1 MLDTKMAPEVE
12 AAGKQIIA
20 GGKRLVEGGVLSRS
34 LHGNI
39 SVRLSDGNHFVL
51 TGGGT
56 LDNLAPEDLAV
67 LDLAG
72 NLVDGQIGPASNEI
86 IHMHAAVYKKRPDLG
101 SVIHTHS
108 PHITAFAL
116 ASKPIEPAY
125 EALVR
130 FDFTEAIP
138 VAKYGPRGSARSVA
152 NIVDVVG
159 PHTKAVLLENHGLLA
174 FDENI
179 EKVVHSIFILEE
191 AAEMII
197 LADAVGGAK
206 PIPSELIGETRD
218 RRTEFEAS
226 GTQRRQS

>member
-1 MLDTKMAPEVE
+1 MLDSKMAPEVD

-20 GGKRLVEGGVLSRS
+20 AGHRMVDGAVLSRS

-39 SVRLSDGNHFVL
+39 SVRLADGNHFVL

-56 LDNLAPEDLAV
+56 LDHLSPEDLAV
-67 LDLAG
+67 LDMDG
-72 NLVDGQIGPASNEI
+72 NLVQGKIGPASNEI
-86 IHMHAAVYKKRPDLG
+86 IHMHAAVYKKRPNVG

-116 ASKPIEPAY
+116 ASKPIEPSY

-152 NIVDVVG
+152 NIIDVVG
-159 PHTKAVLLENHGLLA
+159 PNTKAVLLENHGLLA

-179 EKVVHSIFILEE
+179 DKVVHSIFILEE
-191 AAEMII
+191 AAEMIL

-206 PIPSELIGETRD
+206 PIPSELLGETRD
-218 RRTEFEAS
+218 RRTEFETT
-226 GTQRRQS
+226 GTVQRH

>member
-12 AAGKQIIA
+12 TAGKRIIEA
-20 GGKRLVEGGVLSRS
+20 GRRLVQGGVLSRS
-34 LHGNI
+34 QHGNI

-67 LDLAG
+67 LDLEG

-86 IHMHAAVYKKRPDLG
+86 IHMHAAVYKKRPDLN

-116 ASKPIEPAY
+116 ASKPIELSY

-159 PHTKAVLLENHGLLA
+159 PKTKAVLLENHGLLA

-191 AAEMII
+191 SAEMIL

-218 RRTEFEAS
+218 RRTEFEAT
-226 GTQRRQS
+226 GTMRRDG

>member
-1 MLDTKMAPEVE
+1 MLDTKMVPEVE
-12 AAGKQIIA
+12 TAAKQIIEA
-20 GGKRLVEGGVLSRS
+20 GHRLVTGGVLSRS

-56 LDNLAPEDLAV
+56 LENLKPENLAV
-67 LDLAG
+67 LDLDG

-86 IHMHAAVYKKRPDLG
+86 INMHAAVYKKRRDVG

-108 PHITAFAL
+108 THVTAFAL
-116 ASKPIEPAY
+116 ASKPIEPSY

-130 FDFTEAIP
+130 FDFTEAVP
-138 VAKYGPRGSARSVA
+138 VAKYGPRGSARSVS

-159 PHTKAVLLENHGLLA
+159 PNTKAVLLENHGLLA
-174 FDENI
+174 FGSSIDE
-179 EKVVHSIFILEE
+179 VVHSIFILEE
-191 AAEMII
+191 AAEMIL

-218 RRTEFEAS
+218 RRTEFEAT
-226 GTQRRQS
+226 GTLSQRT